1 MTDPRLLIASHIKP
15 WKDSTNEERLDVNNG
30 LPLCLNHDTLF
41 DKHLISFDAD
51 GKIVVSDTLKE
62 IDRVFKNVNLKIKI
76 DVRQSVYFKVH
87 RNCLK

>member
-1 MTDPRLLIASHIKP
+1 MNSA
-15 WKDSTNEERLDVNNG
+15 NG

-62 IDRVFKNVNLKIKI
+62 IDCVFKNVNLDLKIKI